1 MITCTIMTK
10 DGGDLSRVD
19 VQVDPL
25 HRLHLLLLAKP
36 PESLPQVPDHHGLC
50 ASHATWH
57 LTKKN
62 ELNRKM
68 LLAIGSNDK
77 NDK

>member
-10 DGGDLSRVD
+10 DGGDLSWVD

-25 HRLHLLLLAKP
+25 HCLHLLLLAKP

-50 ASHATWH
+50 ASHAARH

-62 ELNRKM
+62 ERKRM
-68 LLAIGSNDK
+68 S
-77 NDK
+77 